1 MTAPAKIQKMSD
13 LYQPHSALDLLQRF
27 EGNAE
32 AGRRYLHERFD
43 RIREFDVQLE
53 AMTAVRDPDAAMQAM
68 DNVRGPLG
76 GLPVVIKDI
85 FDTHDLVTAYGS
97 PIYAGHRPA
106 SDATIVTLLRRQG
119 AVSIGKTAACEF
131 AYMAPTPTRNPC
143 ALNRTAGG
151 SSSGS
156 AAAVAAGYSPFAIGS
171 QTGGSTIRPA
181 SFCGVAGY
189 KPTFGLLPT
198 LGMKC
203 FSWSLDTVGLFASGV
218 RDVAHLAQVL
228 SGRRL
233 AVNDLPSKP
242 VFGLPEFYP
251 WASASVNAASV
262 LDRAVH
268 AIEAAGAMVTPVDF
282 APWMTEMIG
291 AHATIQSYESFQA
304 LGFEYDHY
312 REQLTPMLRDFL
324 DRAAD
329 VPPDAY
335 ADACAKAEAAK
346 TALLAWFDGIDAL
359 LTPSA
364 LDEAPDGLAST
375 GDPAFSRNWTLL
387 GTPCVSVPGLWG
399 ERGGPIGVQVI
410 GRRGED
416 AATLALAA
424 FVEAA
429 LKKA

>member
-1 MTAPAKIQKMSD
+1 MSD

-27 EGNAE
+27 EGNPE
-32 AGRRYLHERFD
+32 AGQRYLHERFD

-53 AMTAVRDPDAAMQAM
+53 AMTAVRNPDAAIRAM

-76 GLPVVIKDI
+76 GLPVAIKDI

-119 AVSIGKTAACEF
+119 AVSIGKTATCEF

-143 ALNRTAGG
+143 ALSRTAGG

-242 VFGLPEFYP
+242 VFGLPESYP

-268 AIEAAGAMVTPVDF
+268 AIEAAGAMMTPVDF

-335 ADACAKAEAAK
+335 TEARAKAEAAK

-387 GTPCVSVPGLWG
+387 GTPCVSVPGLRG

-429 LKKA
+429 LKKSVRKAR

>member
-1 MTAPAKIQKMSD
+1 MTAPAKKQKMSD

-76 GLPVVIKDI
+76 GLPVAIKDI
-85 FDTHDLVTAYGS
+85 FDTHDL
-97 PIYAGHRPA
+97 
-106 SDATIVTLLRRQG
+106 VTLLRRQG

-242 VFGLPEFYP
+242 VFGLPESYP

-387 GTPCVSVPGLWG
+387 GTPCVSVPGLRG

>member
-1 MTAPAKIQKMSD
+1 MRRASRRSKFHDSPSEDTKDEPSH
-13 LYQPHSALDLLQRF
+13 QPHSAPDLLQRF

-43 RIREFDVQLE
+43 RIREFDMQLE

-76 GLPVVIKDI
+76 GLPVAIKDI

-156 AAAVAAGYSPFAIGS
+156 SAAVAAGYSPFAIGS

-203 FSWSLDTVGLFASGV
+203 FSWSLDTVVLFASGV

-242 VFGLPEFYP
+242 VFGLPDSYP

-312 REQLTPMLRDFL
+312 REQLTPMLRDFQ

-335 ADACAKAEAAK
+335 ADACARKK
-346 TALLAWFDGIDAL
+346 RPKRHCSPG
-359 LTPSA
+359 
-364 LDEAPDGLAST
+364 ST
-375 GDPAFSRNWTLL
+375 ESTR
-387 GTPCVSVPGLWG
+387 C
-399 ERGGPIGVQVI
+399 
-410 GRRGED
+410 
-416 AATLALAA
+416 
-424 FVEAA
+424 
-429 LKKA
+429 